1 MAVKDVLACYHVLM
15 YFCYMINSGIIHKI
29 VDQLSSI
36 TWVAE
41 DGSIV
46 RVPHCKFSSWHGNG
60 DTFNIFIPVSGQVR
74 TVNRNTIIEFNGEEV
89 IL

>member
-1 MAVKDVLACYHVLM
+1 
-15 YFCYMINSGIIHKI
+15 MINASKIHELI
-29 VDQLSSI
+29 QTHSVFSI

-41 DGSIV
+41 DGELV
-46 RVPHCKFSSWHGNG
+46 VVPKCTCTSFHGNG
-60 DTFNIFIPVSGQVR
+60 DTMNILITASGQVR